1 MFGFREAS
9 RSRARQIRGELA
21 VITPSYAGDFALFER
36 LHESVVRLSPD
47 ITHHAVSSGRRM
59 SYFRPA

>member
-47 ITHHAVSSGRRM
+47 IDRKSVV
-59 SYFRPA
+59 